1 MNTRPPL
8 PPFTQESAKEKV
20 QLAEDGWNSRD
31 PEKVALAYTVDSEWR
46 NREDIFSG
54 REKIVEFLTRKWQ
67 KELNYRLKKELWC
80 FDDNRIAVTFKYEWH
95 DELGQWYR
103 SYGNELWEF
112 SSNGL
117 MQRRVASIN
126 DKPILNVEFSR
137 RPRDKQNRRSH
148 RKVEEPVNRQSSRCF
163 ASACQSSYC

>member
-126 DKPILNVEFSR
+126 DKPILNVER
-137 RPRDKQNRRSH
+137 
-148 RKVEEPVNRQSSRCF
+148 EL
-163 ASACQSSYC
+163 